1 MDRRHPRLDRLE
13 ATHSPAPLKS
23 TCLFLLRLHWSAV
36 TDVGDTPYDLISTL
50 LPHSTAPQ
58 LLEIEANSPHI
69 AQHTN
74 HIWRDLCVHEFIEVR
89 KAVEDGRMKKEDEPA
104 SWREQYA
111 EEEVKREVKM
121 QAILSKMRGR
131 YEDYKEGRASTQLV
145 NGAAQERRRK
155 AAHGPAR
162 PKTLFDKA
170 RSNAKGIKA
179 IYAPKKRFSGIGPR
193 PSPSTAAPSALQP
206 TAKASAPV
214 ESKPKAHVSPVKRP
228 ADRPDEP
235 PAKRKR
241 PLITTVTR
249 RVSRP
254 ASAVSTA
261 SSSQTSPATSP
272 PPSSRSSSTRPLQG
286 VRTPSFS
293 PPPPLSSLSI
303 ATHARPVAALPHR
316 DRVDPYGTA
325 IEGKGPHPPQQS
337 PAANRPPLPRPSAGI
352 FMPKKR

>member
-1 MDRRHPRLDRLE
+1 
-13 ATHSPAPLKS
+13 
-23 TCLFLLRLHWSAV
+23 
-36 TDVGDTPYDLISTL
+36 
-50 LPHSTAPQ
+50 
-58 LLEIEANSPHI
+58 
-69 AQHTN
+69 
-74 HIWRDLCVHEFIEVR
+74 
-89 KAVEDGRMKKEDEPA
+89 
-104 SWREQYA
+104 
-111 EEEVKREVKM
+111 M

-193 PSPSTAAPSALQP
+193 PSPSTAASSATTP
-206 TAKASAPV
+206 VVKAPAV
-214 ESKPKAHVSPVKRP
+214 AALKPQADPSPVKRP
-228 ADRPDEP
+228 ANRPDEP

-249 RVSRP
+249 TVSRP
-254 ASAVSTA
+254 ASAISTA
-261 SSSQTSPATSP
+261 SYSQTSPATSP
-272 PPSSRSSSTRPLQG
+272 PPSSRSSSARPLRG

-293 PPPPLSSLSI
+293 PPPSFSSLSL
-303 ATHARPVAALPHR
+303 ASQPRPVASLPPRGRTGSPGAAL
-316 DRVDPYGTA
+316 
-325 IEGKGPHPPQQS
+325 EGKSPHSPQQS
-337 PAANRPPLPRPSAGI
+337 PSTRPPLPRPRPSAGI